1 MPPTRPQPRRA
12 RHLPAAPAG
21 GLARMLLVLLA
32 LALGSGLSGCG
43 QEGDTGPSPAAP
55 RGGAGGST
63 DGGEAKVPPALP
75 PGPARPTGKAPEPG
89 LATDHL
95 KVGLAAEHLSVAP
108 GNSVLAGI
116 HLKVEEHWHVY
127 WKNPGIGDP
136 VAVTWNLPDG
146 WTAGPILWPTPNTFS
161 LGGIVT
167 YGFDGH
173 LVLPVELRAP
183 ADAPAGKVELQG
195 SISWLVCHEECVP
208 GDAEVTLTLE
218 VAPGKPEWSPHAP
231 LFTAAR
237 ESWPKPLPAGARVAG
252 RMDGKQ
258 IVLELTGD
266 GPWREQA
273 THLYLYPEKEG
284 EGGAAT
290 DVVDTEAAQDVLR
303 GGDQVTMRLRM
314 PKRRRAPPEAL
325 KGVLVVE
332 AATSRKG
339 FAVEVALGGAAAASA
354 AGGASAAP
362 ASAGATPQAAE
373 AVPAGFEKG
382 PVKGEYALA
391 VLPTVLTSSDLVV
404 DAMAGR
410 FTGGVEEEQSPLWLL
425 LLGALVGGIVLNVM
439 PCVLPVLSIKVL
451 GFVSQADEHP
461 AKARRHAYAFAL
473 GVLASFWFLAGL
485 VLSLR
490 AGGEQLGWGF
500 HFQSPIFVAS
510 MAALMFGVAM
520 NLAGVFEF
528 GMSVQ
533 TLAGDAASKIHVGGY
548 ASSFWSGALATVIA
562 TPCTAPMMGPA
573 VGYAMTAPML
583 DCLAVFTFLGVGMAL
598 PYVLLSMSPRLLKK
612 MPRPGPWMETF
623 KHALAFPMFATVI
636 WLGFVLSDHVGA
648 QGVLW
653 MFLAL
658 LVLGL
663 ALWIY
668 GTWGTPSTSL
678 RTRLLVGYCLAFV
691 VAMGAFTLMRRALDQ
706 APPEA
711 PAAEQEGGIAWE
723 PWSPERVAWR
733 LSQGKTVFVD
743 FTAKWCVS
751 CLAQERAFIDTEPVR
766 KAIAEH
772 GVVMLKADWTRRDKH
787 ITAGLAEHG
796 RSSVPLYLV
805 YRPAK
810 PAGGS
815 PGAAGTGAPAR

>member
-1 MPPTRPQPRRA
+1 MPSTRLAPPRDACPRLGA
-12 RHLPAAPAG
+12 L
-21 GLARMLLVLLA
+21 LLA
-32 LALGSGLSGCG
+32 LAALVLPGCG
-43 QEGDTGPSPAAP
+43 QDAQDPAPPPAAP
-55 RGGAGGST
+55 
-63 DGGEAKVPPALP
+63 PPAVEAP
-75 PGPARPTGKAPEPG
+75 AGPARPTGKAPEPG
-89 LATDHL
+89 LSSDHL

-136 VAVTWNLPDG
+136 VAITWNLPDG

-183 ADAPAGKVELQG
+183 ADAPPGKVELQG
-195 SISWLVCHEECVP
+195 SVTWLVCHEECVP
-208 GDAEVTLTLE
+208 GDAELTLTLE

-237 ESWPKPLPAGARVAG
+237 EAWPKPLPAGARAAARVE
-252 RMDGKQ
+252 GKQ
-258 IVLELTGD
+258 IVLELLGD

-273 THLYLYPEKEG
+273 TRLYLYPEKEG
-284 EGGAAT
+284 EGGSAS
-290 DVVDTEAAQDVLR
+290 DVVDTEAKQDIVR
-303 GGDQVTMRLRM
+303 TGDSVALRLRM

-332 AATSRKG
+332 TATSRRG
-339 FAVEVALGGAAAASA
+339 FAIEAALGGAAA
-354 AGGASAAP
+354 GPASAAP
-362 ASAGATPQAAE
+362 TPAASAPQASE
-373 AVPAGFEKG
+373 AVPPGFEKG

-391 VLPTVLTSSDLVV
+391 VLPTVLTSSDVVV

-533 TLAGDAASKIHVGGY
+533 TLAGDAANKIHVGGY

-573 VGYAMTAPML
+573 VGYAMTAPVL
-583 DCLAVFTFLGVGMAL
+583 HCLAVFTFLGVGMAL

-648 QGVLW
+648 HGVLW
-653 MFLAL
+653 MFLSL

-668 GTWGTPSTSL
+668 GTWGTPATSL

-711 PAAEQEGGIAWE
+711 PASEQEGGIAWE

-766 KAIAEH
+766 KAIAEQ

-810 PAGGS
+810 AAGGS
-815 PGAAGTGAPAR
+815 PGAAGTPAPAR